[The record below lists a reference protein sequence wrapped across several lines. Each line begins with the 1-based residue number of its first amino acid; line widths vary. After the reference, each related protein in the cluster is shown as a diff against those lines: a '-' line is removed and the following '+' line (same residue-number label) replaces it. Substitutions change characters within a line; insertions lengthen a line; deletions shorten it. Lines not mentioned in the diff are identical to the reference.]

1 MAGPLAQNVSSGS
14 NSPKLIPARP
24 THLDV
29 ATEDEDYRLLQ
40 HNSDEDSDNTW
51 STRPGNN
58 STVLPE
64 AALGPDETPDVTP
77 PDPQEGMLPRD
88 VQEKTAYYDYT
99 SEKQLSQAD
108 AKLFYQ
114 RSKLDSQKTGE
125 NSWTASQWGT
135 RQNSPNQSP
144 VIVPKSM
151 NNVLE
156 GDPATV
162 QSSAS
167 LASMQSARNVP
178 QSSGKDKAAFPIGLS
193 DHGKAPESNTM
204 QEPSIGAILPS
215 GPLSPRHRRASLLRA
230 DQAARDHS
238 IHPEL
243 PHENKPLLEMEG
255 LHGAGA
261 GIGLGSGV
269 GGFAHNDA
277 HITSELSTIYSD
289 IQKVLDIRHKYIR
302 LSLQGDGDNP
312 KDDSNWH
319 IYPPPP
325 EPAWHEES
333 DRGNPTGM
341 SSQGNSL
348 ANSVILSQERPRTRD
363 GKGSGSSAVHTVQ
376 APQTPKT
383 ARPRR
388 KPGQDIGE
396 DFYMEDILPVPGVD
410 EMTFHLDA
418 NGVYQIY
425 ENSKSEQLDSPV
437 INIPTIREFYIDLE
451 TILNVSSD
459 GPTKSFAFRRLQ
471 YLEGPRRLLPSI

>member
-1 MAGPLAQNVSSGS
+1 MLGSSIENITLIRWPVSSALLETDIPIRTHSTLMMQATGLTVSIGPLAQNVSSGS

-40 HNSDEDSDNTW
+40 HDSDEDSDNTW
-51 STRPGNN
+51 GTRPGIN

-167 LASMQSARNVP
+167 LTSMQSARNVP
-178 QSSGKDKAAFPIGLS
+178 Q
-193 DHGKAPESNTM
+193 
-204 QEPSIGAILPS
+204 
-215 GPLSPRHRRASLLRA
+215 R
-230 DQAARDHS
+230 
-238 IHPEL
+238 
-243 PHENKPLLEMEG
+243 
-255 LHGAGA
+255 
-261 GIGLGSGV
+261 
-269 GGFAHNDA
+269 
-277 HITSELSTIYSD
+277 
-289 IQKVLDIRHKYIR
+289 
-302 LSLQGDGDNP
+302 
-312 KDDSNWH
+312 
-319 IYPPPP
+319 
-325 EPAWHEES
+325 
-333 DRGNPTGM
+333 
-341 SSQGNSL
+341 
-348 ANSVILSQERPRTRD
+348 
-363 GKGSGSSAVHTVQ
+363 
-376 APQTPKT
+376 
-383 ARPRR
+383 
-388 KPGQDIGE
+388 
-396 DFYMEDILPVPGVD
+396 
-410 EMTFHLDA
+410 
-418 NGVYQIY
+418 
-425 ENSKSEQLDSPV
+425 
-437 INIPTIREFYIDLE
+437 
-451 TILNVSSD
+451 
-459 GPTKSFAFRRLQ
+459 
-471 YLEGPRRLLPSI
+471 